1 MPNTV
6 RDSRLTVPQLP
17 PRHVSRPRLLA
28 ELDNAANL
36 PLTLL
41 SAGPGAGKTVLLTD
55 WVRRSGARVAWL
67 NPTAADAE
75 PRRFWHLLMSSLR
88 ECDGA
93 ERGLPVPMPRGAAID
108 LVQTLFSAVPESAAQ
123 LVVVIDDAHV
133 LTHPEVL
140 EGLDSL
146 VRGGQPGLRLVLA
159 ARSDPLLPL
168 HRYRLAGQMHEL
180 RAADLAMT
188 EGEIAEV
195 LAVHGVVLKER
206 DFGILAA
213 RTEGWA
219 AGVRLSAMRM
229 EGADYPADFVSE
241 LALDPGSIGE
251 YLVDEVLRQQPEAQ
265 RRLLVETS
273 FLDEVT
279 GPLADAVTGMTG
291 CGEMLADLAREN
303 SFVIPLDAAQTRYR
317 YHQLFAE
324 ILRYLLQRR
333 MRQAVSRLQ
342 ERAAAWYEGCG
353 DLGNA
358 VFWAVRAGDRP
369 RVARLL
375 AQGGFAHAFVHR
387 QDLSGLGLRDLLPLR
402 LSEGADTAGAAG
414 FAVASSAIETVFA
427 DADTAAAELKRLPA
441 VKSDEALADADLLVT
456 SDLVELVLGQKACDV
471 RAVDA
476 AANRLL
482 GRGGDTAAAL
492 MPGLRAAVLLAQA
505 STHLWHG
512 RHEDVSSLLEEARA
526 EAERDGLPGLELEA
540 LAMMAFVDSYWS
552 RTKHADEAAQRAHAL
567 RKQRGLAT
575 PAALE
580 LAAALRAVFSGDL
593 GGQARALQRIMLP
606 DVVGSDP
613 GLAAAFVLGEASVLL
628 ARGQVNGARIMLH
641 EAGRRIPP
649 MLAAQRDIM
658 LAELDTSLGRPHAA
672 LRLLRDYRGGD
683 FATLTAI
690 PRARA
695 HLALNDLRSAQDCV
709 RSVLAT
715 ASPQTGRVVLVDAL
729 LCDARIAQ
737 LSDDAGRALEML
749 IRALEIARGEII
761 LPFVPLQDT
770 FADLLA
776 RHPAVAAQWPVP
788 RPDPQAGPGLPA
800 AGPRAAGPQAEPDLG
815 TQPEPAGGP
824 ALAIPADLP
833 DPLTQRELTILRFL
847 ATSMSTMEIADE
859 LCLSVNTVKTHL
871 AAIYRKLPASRRRD
885 AVLRARELE
894 LI

>member
-1 MPNTV
+1 MSNTV

-28 ELDNAANL
+28 ELDNAADL

-55 WVRRSGARVAWL
+55 WARRGGARVAWL

-75 PRRFWHLLMSSLR
+75 PRRFWRLLTSALR

-93 ERGLPVPMPRGAAID
+93 EHGLPIAQPRGAAID

-123 LVVVIDDAHV
+123 LVVIIDDAHV

-146 VRGGQPGLRLVLA
+146 IRGGQPGLRLVLA

-168 HRYRLAGQMHEL
+168 HRYRLAGQMREL

-188 EGEIAEV
+188 AAEIREV
-195 LAVHGVVLKER
+195 LEIHGVTLGER

-219 AGVRLSAMRM
+219 AGIRLSAMRM
-229 EGADYPADFVSE
+229 EGAEYPADFVSE

-265 RRLLVETS
+265 RRLLIETS

-317 YHQLFAE
+317 YHQLFGE

-333 MRQAVSRLQ
+333 MRQAVSRLH
-342 ERAAAWYEGCG
+342 ERAAAWYEAVG
-353 DLGNA
+353 DPGNA
-358 VFWAVRAGDRP
+358 VYWAVRAGDRP
-369 RVARLL
+369 QVASLL
-375 AQGGFAHAFVHR
+375 AQGGFAHAFVYR

-402 LSEGADTAGAAG
+402 LPEGAATAEAAG
-414 FAVASSAIETVFA
+414 FAVASAAIETVFA
-427 DADTAAAELKRLPA
+427 DAEVAVAGLKRMPA
-441 VKSDEALADADLLVT
+441 MKSDEALADADLLLT
-456 SDLVELVLGQKACDV
+456 SDLVELVLGQKASDV

-476 AANRLL
+476 AANRIL
-482 GRGGDTAAAL
+482 GRSGDAPAPFL
-492 MPGLRAAVLLAQA
+492 PGLRAAVLLAQA

-512 RHEDVSSLLEEARA
+512 MHEDVGSLLEEALA
-526 EAERDGLPGLELEA
+526 EAGRDGMPGLELEA

-552 RTKHADEAAQRAHAL
+552 RMNRADEMSQRAHAL
-567 RKQRGLAT
+567 AQQKGLAI
-575 PAALE
+575 PAVLE
-580 LAAALRAVFSGDL
+580 LAAALRSLTAGDL
-593 GGQARALQRIMLP
+593 GGRAQALQQILLP

-613 GLAAAFVLGEASVLL
+613 ALAVAFTLGQASILL
-628 ARGQVNGARIMLH
+628 ARGQLNEARIMLH
-641 EAGRRIPP
+641 DTGRHIPLVLAVQRDV
-649 MLAAQRDIM
+649 MLADI
-658 LAELDTSLGRPHAA
+658 DTLLGRPHAA
-672 LRLLRDYRGGD
+672 LRLLRGYRASD
-683 FATLTAI
+683 FAALTAM

-695 HLALNDLRSAQDCV
+695 HLALKDLRSAQDCV

-715 ASPQTGRVVLVDAL
+715 ASPQTGRYTLVDAL
-729 LCDARIAQ
+729 LCGARIAQ
-737 LSDDAGRALEML
+737 LDDDPGRALEML
-749 IRALEIARGEII
+749 IRAIEIAREEVI
-761 LPFVPLQDT
+761 LPFLPLQDT

-776 RHPAVAAQWPVP
+776 RHPAVAAQWPAP
-788 RPDPQAGPGLPA
+788 RGA
-800 AGPRAAGPQAEPDLG
+800 PQAEPAA
-815 TQPEPAGGP
+815 EPAP
-824 ALAIPADLP
+824 VTPADLP